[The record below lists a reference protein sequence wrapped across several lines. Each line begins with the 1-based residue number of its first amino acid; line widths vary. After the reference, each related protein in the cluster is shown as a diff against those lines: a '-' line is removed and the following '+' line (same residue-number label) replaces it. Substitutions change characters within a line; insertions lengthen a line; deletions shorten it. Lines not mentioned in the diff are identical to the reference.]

1 METRRLELQA
11 TFESFVPNVYFD
23 PPENMKLTYPAIVY
37 RRRTIDIRH
46 ASDASYMQSPNYE
59 VTVID
64 PDPRGG
70 IAAEVAKLPMCAH
83 NRFFKSDNLNH
94 DVFIIY

>member
-11 TFESFVPNVYFD
+11 TFESIVPKVYFD
-23 PPENMKLTYPAIVY
+23 PPETIKLIYPAIVY
-37 RRRTIDIRH
+37 RRRTIDTLF
-46 ASDASYMQSPNYE
+46 ASDAYYIQSPSYE

-64 PDPRGG
+64 PDPRGF

-94 DVFIIY
+94 DIFIIY

>member
-1 METRRLELQA
+1 METRRLKLQSD
-11 TFESFVPNVYFD
+11 FEAIVPNVYFD
-23 PPENMKLTYPAIVY
+23 PPENMMLTYPAIVY
-37 RRRTIDIRH
+37 KRRTIDIRH
-46 ASDASYMQSPNYE
+46 ASDGNYIQSPSYE

-64 PDPRGG
+64 PDPRGF

-83 NRFFKSDNLNH
+83 NRFFKSENLNH

>member
-11 TFESFVPNVYFD
+11 IFESITPNVYFD
-23 PPENMKLTYPAIVY
+23 PPENLKMKWPAIVY

-46 ASDASYMQSPNYE
+46 ASDASYILSPSYE

-64 PDPRGG
+64 PDPRGL
-70 IAAEVAKLPMCAH
+70 IAAEVVKLPMCAH